1 MTLVTRTVSSAGD
14 PLCAPDGTALAGV
27 TVTFT
32 LVNRRGMP
40 IDAWDAQTHERVVGA
55 TVVTTDEAGTFSV
68 ALWPTDRSN
77 VPALYAC
84 RVDAPGAHSFSAA
97 LPSGPGPL
105 TWAEFMAHGLPLS
118 AAQLDVLETYR
129 AGFDAAKSEAVTSAD
144 VALRS
149 ATAAEEAAAV
159 AQRYVATYAQEM
171 AAMAAALVQTQAIVA
186 KHHGFN

>member
-1 MTLVTRTVSSAGD
+1 MALLTRTISSAGD

-32 LVNRRGMP
+32 LVNLRGMP

-84 RVDAPGAHSFSAA
+84 RVDAPGARSFSAA

-118 AAQLDVLETYR
+118 AAQLDVLDTYR
-129 AGFDAAKSEAVTSAD
+129 AGFDAAKSEAVTSAAAAQASAE
-144 VALRS
+144 VAVDA
-149 ATAAEEAAAV
+149 ATAA
-159 AQRYVATYAQEM
+159 QQYVATYAQEM

-186 KHHGFN
+186 QHHGFN